1 MKINNLPTSKIK
13 DNHTSVVSVD
23 SYTRVQD
30 IETVQLAHLISVLA
44 PHEGTVDLS
53 KYISGLHV
61 SRYSY
66 ITPDTIKTFFST
78 SLIIVAQGAKA
89 ITIENSVF
97 SFGKSQMI
105 LLPIAL
111 PLDIQITETSLSH
124 PYLGIKLELDPQK
137 LSELVLRLYPNGLS
151 TTHQQSKGYIA
162 NTDSSIINASIRLL
176 ECLQN
181 AEDRNMIAPLIL
193 EEIMIR
199 VLRSPIGISIAE
211 TGFGEVEV
219 QRIAKVIDW
228 LRDHFSQPIKV
239 AELAEIA
246 HMSVSSFH
254 VHFKSVTSM
263 SPLQYQ
269 KTLRLHEARRLM
281 LANSIDA
288 NTACRL
294 VGYVSD
300 SQFSRDYSRCFGNPP
315 SRDIARLR
323 QNPQMVE

>member
-1 MKINNLPTSKIK
+1 MRLQPQNTSALSI
-13 DNHTSVVSVD
+13 NHTR
-23 SYTRVQD
+23 TALD
-30 IETVQLAHLISVLA
+30 IETAKLADMIAKLT
-44 PHEGTVDLS
+44 PQEGTLNLS
-53 KYISGLHV
+53 SSIPGLHV

-66 ITPDTIKTFFST
+66 MTPDTIKTFFST

-89 ITIENSVF
+89 ITIENNIF

-111 PLDIQITETSLSH
+111 PVDLQITETSLAR
-124 PYLGIKLELDPQK
+124 PYLGLKLEIDPQK
-137 LSELVLRLYPNGLS
+137 LSELVLRLRPVGLS
-151 TTHQQSKGYIA
+151 PVRQQPKGHIA
-162 NTDSSIINASIRLL
+162 DTDVSMINAAIRLL

-181 AEDRNMIAPLIL
+181 PEDSTIIAPLIL

-199 VLRSPIGISIAE
+199 VLRSPIGMSIAE
-211 TGFGEVEV
+211 IGFGEVEV

-228 LRDHFSQPIKV
+228 LRNHFAQPMKV
-239 AELAEIA
+239 AELAEMA
-246 HMSVSSFH
+246 HMSPSSFH

-281 LANSIDA
+281 LAHSLDA
-288 NTACRL
+288 NTTCRL

-300 SQFSRDYSRCFGNPP
+300 SQFSRDYSRFFGNPP

-323 QNPQMVE
+323 QNPQMLE

>member
-1 MKINNLPTSKIK
+1 MKIK
-13 DNHTSVVSVD
+13 DPDTSVVSSD
-23 SYTRVQD
+23 LHTHALD
-30 IETVQLAHLISVLA
+30 IETSKLAHAISTLA

-53 KYISGLHV
+53 KHIPGLHV

-89 ITIENSVF
+89 ITIENNIF
-97 SFGKSQMI
+97 SFGKSHMI

-111 PLDIQITETSLSH
+111 PLDIQITETSLSD

-137 LSELVLRLYPNGLS
+137 LSELVLKLSPAGLS
-151 TTHQQSKGYIA
+151 PVRQQTKGHIA
-162 NTDSSIINASIRLL
+162 DTDVSMINAAIRLL

-181 AEDRNMIAPLIL
+181 EEDRTTIAPLIL

-199 VLRSPIGISIAE
+199 VLRSPIGVSIAE

-228 LRDHFSQPIKV
+228 LREHFSQPIKV
-239 AELAEIA
+239 AELAELA
-246 HMSVSSFH
+246 HMSPSSFH

-281 LANSIDA
+281 LANALDA

-300 SQFSRDYSRCFGNPP
+300 SQFSRDYSRFFGNPP

>member
-1 MKINNLPTSKIK
+1 MRPQPQI
-13 DNHTSVVSVD
+13 TSVLSTD
-23 SYTRVQD
+23 HTKTALD
-30 IETVQLAHLISVLA
+30 IETAKLADLIAKLT
-44 PHEGTVDLS
+44 PKEGTLDLS
-53 KYISGLHV
+53 ASIPGLHV
-61 SRYSY
+61 SRYSHM
-66 ITPDTIKTFFST
+66 TPDTIKTFFST

-89 ITIENSVF
+89 ITIENNIF

-124 PYLGIKLELDPQK
+124 PYLGLKLEIDPQK
-137 LSELVLRLYPNGLS
+137 LSELVLKLRPIELS
-151 TTHQQSKGYIA
+151 PVRQQPKGHIA
-162 NTDSSIINASIRLL
+162 DTDVSMINAAIRLL
-176 ECLQN
+176 ECLQS
-181 AEDRNMIAPLIL
+181 AEDSTIIAPLIL
-193 EEIMIR
+193 EELMIR
-199 VLRSPIGISIAE
+199 VLRSPIGMSIAE
-211 TGFGEVEV
+211 MGFGQVEV

-228 LRDHFSQPIKV
+228 LRNHFSQQIKV

-246 HMSVSSFH
+246 HMSTSSFH

-281 LANSIDA
+281 IAHSLDA

-300 SQFSRDYSRCFGNPP
+300 SQFSRDYRRFFGNPP
-315 SRDIARLR
+315 SRDVTRLR
-323 QNPQMVE
+323 QNTQMVE